1 MVVGLL
7 GNESSDSNRLTL
19 VTPKSENDVR
29 LQATLDNQ
37 NPTGLP
43 VGVVSFLDLS
53 TPKKGE
59 FNVYDDVKAKLIE
72 RGIPEGEIAFI
83 HSAKTNKQKVDLCKK
98 VNEGVIRVLLGST
111 DKAGTGCNF
120 QKKLIALHDLDC
132 PWRPSDLT
140 QRSGRIIRQGN
151 FNKEVYIYR
160 YVTKNTFDS
169 YLWQTVENKQRY
181 IGQIL
186 SEENIPRR
194 MEEDDLTLSFAEIKA
209 AACGNPLIK
218 EQMELTQQVKR
229 LKMQKNN
236 FLNQYYELESY
247 ISKIAPNRIEQY
259 KKNIENIEKDIEVAK
274 KYHTGDFHIKVLD
287 KYDSDTRAEAN
298 KIIHNIQPSYKNERK
313 IASYQGFDI
322 ILDRKSV
329 YSHQTMIIRGNYD
342 YEFEFSGSTNIMYQI
357 DKIIEYGILEEL
369 KTFKRRLEFESR
381 KFVTAKTELNPDFP
395 HESELIKK
403 QARLSE
409 LNQKLSA

>member
-1 MVVGLL
+1 
-7 GNESSDSNRLTL
+7 
-19 VTPKSENDVR
+19 
-29 LQATLDNQ
+29 
-37 NPTGLP
+37 
-43 VGVVSFLDLS
+43 
-53 TPKKGE
+53 
-59 FNVYDDVKAKLIE
+59 
-72 RGIPEGEIAFI
+72 
-83 HSAKTNKQKVDLCKK
+83 
-98 VNEGVIRVLLGST
+98 
-111 DKAGTGCNF
+111 
-120 QKKLIALHDLDC
+120 
-132 PWRPSDLT
+132 
-140 QRSGRIIRQGN
+140 
-151 FNKEVYIYR
+151 
-160 YVTKNTFDS
+160 
-169 YLWQTVENKQRY
+169 
-181 IGQIL
+181 
-186 SEENIPRR
+186 
-194 MEEDDLTLSFAEIKA
+194 
-209 AACGNPLIK
+209 
-218 EQMELTQQVKR
+218 
-229 LKMQKNN
+229 MQKNN